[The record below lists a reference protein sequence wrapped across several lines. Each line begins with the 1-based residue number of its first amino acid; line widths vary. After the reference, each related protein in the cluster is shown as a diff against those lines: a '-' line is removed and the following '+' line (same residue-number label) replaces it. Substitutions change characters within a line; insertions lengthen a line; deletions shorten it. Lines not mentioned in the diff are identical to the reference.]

1 MKRTINADILLKMKH
16 TFWSFFSLFLAVLS
30 LVAIIIVYAKYDIA
44 VIALGNHLTVS
55 IVYILWT
62 VFYTTIFPIV

>member
-1 MKRTINADILLKMKH
+1 MYNQGRYTPKNGAYILD
-16 TFWSFFSLFLAVLS
+16 FFSLFLAVLS